1 MNNQAFIQQLES
13 VVNAYE
19 SLRAKAKNKD
29 LSDQPKDERQA
40 VVTQARA
47 SVTRVSGPQSPYS
60 LDIERLIKE
69 SPYLHTHTSSVLG
82 VAKALLA
89 DLRAGYVQS
98 LVETA
103 HADVFGDFLE
113 MATHLLESG
122 FKDASAVIAGSS
134 LEAHLRALCLK
145 NGIDVEITKNGK
157 QSYLKADAMNAALAK
172 NEVYGKLYQK
182 SITAWLDLRNKA
194 AHGQYADY
202 QTEQVTLLIGGV
214 RDFIGTNPA

>member
-194 AHGQYADY
+194 AHGQYTDY